1 MKAESDLLLSIANDT
16 QNEYEQVDQIQVKL
30 QGSDSSYPADSES
43 ISLHH
48 GLRGHL
54 LDFFGIVDGQA
65 HEDNHSGK
73 RHQPFQSS
81 ALKEHVGEGR

>member
-54 LDFFGIVDGQA
+54 LDFL
-65 HEDNHSGK
+65 ES
-73 RHQPFQSS
+73 
-81 ALKEHVGEGR
+81 